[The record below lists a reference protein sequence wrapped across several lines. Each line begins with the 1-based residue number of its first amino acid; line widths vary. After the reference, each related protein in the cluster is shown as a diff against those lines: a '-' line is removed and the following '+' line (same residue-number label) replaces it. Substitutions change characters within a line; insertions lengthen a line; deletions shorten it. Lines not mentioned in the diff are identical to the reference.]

1 MRENIARVRN
11 AIAALHAQFILISDT
26 SVMYA
31 YEASLK
37 YPVSQMLKPEVQD
50 EITQEARALTA

>member
-1 MRENIARVRN
+1 
-11 AIAALHAQFILISDT
+11 
-26 SVMYA
+26 MYA